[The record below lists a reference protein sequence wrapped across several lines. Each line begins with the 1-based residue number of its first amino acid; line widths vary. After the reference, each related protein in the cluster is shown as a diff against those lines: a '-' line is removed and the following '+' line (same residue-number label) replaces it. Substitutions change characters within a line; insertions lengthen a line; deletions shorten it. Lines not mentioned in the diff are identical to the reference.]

1 MQEFE
6 QMFGRKA
13 FATPEFDDLPE
24 KQALTLLREELK
36 NVTIQF
42 GEGGLNPSTIASVLA
57 LIEERVTGR
66 LPGRELPTI

>member
-6 QMFGRKA
+6 QMFGRKP
-13 FATPEFDDLPE
+13 FATPEFDDLPK

-42 GEGGLNPSTIASVLA
+42 GEGIPL
-57 LIEERVTGR
+57 EY
-66 LPGRELPTI
+66 